1 MPILLESPIIPQEK
15 FVSHY
20 TIERDPYA
28 DDDSEDEWEDEH
40 GVVINDVDS
49 DSNSDDELEDMFILY
64 LSFCLL
70 NFTFFLVKYAMT
82 HMMFFYF
89 IHSLSSIYSRVLNY
103 L

>member
-1 MPILLESPIIPQEK
+1 MLLQKGVRNSCPWILFFDIDPLLELPILLESPIIPQEK

-49 DSNSDDELEDMFILY
+49 DSNSDDELED
-64 LSFCLL
+64 
-70 NFTFFLVKYAMT
+70 NE
-82 HMMFFYF
+82 
-89 IHSLSSIYSRVLNY
+89 
-103 L
+103 